1 MTVLPDSGSNKPGT
15 GKNEGTEI
23 FREHLGYMRSFLRSH
38 QGMLVIRLVP
48 VHRMVR
54 YDVRHSLRETGGSMF
69 HFDHTDWPILL
80 PLREVT
86 RHYISM
92 N

>member
-1 MTVLPDSGSNKPGT
+1 MAVLPDSDSNKPGI
-15 GKNEGTEI
+15 GNNEGTDI
-23 FREHLGYMRSFLRSH
+23 FREHLWHMRSFMRSH

-54 YDVRHSLRETGGSMF
+54 YDVRHLRETGGNMF